1 LSVTRFN
8 TTNPILHFGGFDVK
22 KKKKTVY
29 IGGEMDRSE
38 EIMAKSFEKF
48 IDKKTLLF
56 ILLLLLLLV
65 LVMMK

>member
-1 LSVTRFN
+1 M
-8 TTNPILHFGGFDVK
+8 K

>member
-1 LSVTRFN
+1 M
-8 TTNPILHFGGFDVK
+8 K

-48 IDKKTLLF
+48 LDKKTLFF